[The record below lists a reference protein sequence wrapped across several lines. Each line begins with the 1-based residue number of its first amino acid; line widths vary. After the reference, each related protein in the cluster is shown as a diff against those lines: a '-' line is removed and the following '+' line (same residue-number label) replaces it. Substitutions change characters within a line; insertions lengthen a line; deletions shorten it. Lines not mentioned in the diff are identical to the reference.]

1 MDAIEIIQK
10 YYEPES
16 KAYRLLVNH
25 SRVVAKKAIDI
36 AKRVRELSPD
46 LTFIEEA
53 AMLHDIGI
61 FMTDMPKLGCSGI
74 HPYISHGYLGREIL
88 EKEGLPVH
96 ALVCERHVGLGLT
109 IQDIEKNG
117 FHIPKRDMMPEGLEE
132 KIICFADKFYSKD
145 EHCLFIEKPLG
156 RIRKMIAF
164 YGSEKLLQFDEWLV
178 LFREID
184 EAGLK
189 RLSEDT
195 GVKNNIQA
203 GI

>member
-1 MDAIEIIQK
+1 MDTIRIIQK
-10 YYEPES
+10 YYHPDS
-16 KAYRLLVNH
+16 KAYKLLINH
-25 SRVVAKKAIDI
+25 SRVVANKALEV
-36 AKRVRELSPD
+36 AKRVRELNLN

-61 FMTDMPKLGCSGI
+61 FMTDMPELGCSGI

-96 ALVCERHVGLGLT
+96 ALVCERHIGLGLT

-117 FHIPKRDMMPEGLEE
+117 FQMPMREMTPESLEE

-145 EHCLFIEKPLG
+145 EQCLFIEKPIG

-164 YGSEKLLQFDEWLV
+164 YGEEKLLQFDEWLV
-178 LFREID
+178 FFKEID
-184 EAGLK
+184 ETGLE
-189 RLSEDT
+189 RLT
-195 GVKNNIQA
+195 I
-203 GI
+203 IR